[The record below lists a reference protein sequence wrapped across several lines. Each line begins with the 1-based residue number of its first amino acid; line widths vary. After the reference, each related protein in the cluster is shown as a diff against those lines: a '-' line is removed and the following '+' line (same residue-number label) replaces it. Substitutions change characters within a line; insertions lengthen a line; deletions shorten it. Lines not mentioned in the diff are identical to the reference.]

1 MALIKLHK
9 TNEAGDSAGVLFV
22 NSDHIAAITSTPG
35 STELELVNGR
45 TRWVKDSPEDI
56 VSLIKNTA

>member
-22 NSDHIAAITSTPG
+22 NSDHIVAITSTSG
-35 STELELVNGR
+35 STELELANGH
-45 TRWVKDSPEDI
+45 TRWVKDSPDDI
-56 VSLIKNTA
+56 VSLIKGSA